1 MKLIYISKGR
11 VYGGKMAKIISIINL
26 KGGVAKT
33 TTTVGLAQV
42 LSTEFNK
49 KVLVIDLDAQTNATT
64 MLIGEEK
71 WLEVNKDKQ
80 TIAQLFYE
88 GVYPKSEK
96 IFDINRA
103 ILKGVS
109 NIDEVKL
116 VDMLPSS
123 LDLIDIQEEVI
134 KAPRG
139 IFSVIRPVDLLDKS
153 LRKIKQKYDYILI
166 DCPPNLG
173 VITRNGLKVSDV
185 YIIPTVPDVLST
197 YGIPQIISRVNKF
210 SKELEK
216 EIKPLGIV
224 ITKYREQSALHKR
237 TVKELRKERDCR
249 VFETI
254 FKENDNIANAAEYIN
269 KSTMRQK
276 WGYKGQVDNF
286 KLLAEEILR
295 ALGGEYGKEIKGFI

>member
-1 MKLIYISKGR
+1 MTRVIS
-11 VYGGKMAKIISIINL
+11 VINL
-26 KGGVAKT
+26 KGGVGKT
-33 TTTVGLAQV
+33 TTTVGLAQI
-42 LSTEFNK
+42 LSVEFNK
-49 KVLVIDLDAQTNATT
+49 KILVVDLDAQTNATT

-71 WLEVNKDKQ
+71 WMEVNKQKQ

-88 GVYPKSEK
+88 GVYPRSEK

-173 VITRNGLKVSDV
+173 VITRNGLKVSDL

-286 KLLAEEILR
+286 KLLAEEIMR
-295 ALGGEYGKEIKGFI
+295 AMGDEYGKEIKGFI

>member
-1 MKLIYISKGR
+1 MTRVIS
-11 VYGGKMAKIISIINL
+11 VINL
-26 KGGVAKT
+26 KGGVGKT
-33 TTTVGLAQV
+33 TTTVGLAQI
-42 LSTEFNK
+42 LSVEFNK
-49 KVLVIDLDAQTNATT
+49 KILVVDLDAQTNATT

-71 WLEVNKDKQ
+71 WMEVNKQKQ

-88 GVYPKSEK
+88 GVYPRSEK

-185 YIIPTVPDVLST
+185 YIIQTVPDVLST

-286 KLLAEEILR
+286 KLLAEEIMR
-295 ALGGEYGKEIKGFI
+295 AMGDEYGKEIKGFI

>member
-1 MKLIYISKGR
+1 MTRVIS
-11 VYGGKMAKIISIINL
+11 VINL
-26 KGGVAKT
+26 KGGVGKT
-33 TTTVGLAQV
+33 TTTVGLAQI
-42 LSTEFNK
+42 LSVEFNK
-49 KVLVIDLDAQTNATT
+49 KILVVDLDAQTNATT

-71 WLEVNKDKQ
+71 WMEVNKQKQ

-88 GVYPKSEK
+88 GVYPRSEK

-139 IFSVIRPVDLLDKS
+139 IFSVIRPVNLLDKS

-286 KLLAEEILR
+286 KLLAEEIMR
-295 ALGGEYGKEIKGFI
+295 AMGDEYGKEIKGFI

>member
-1 MKLIYISKGR
+1 MTRVIS
-11 VYGGKMAKIISIINL
+11 VINL
-26 KGGVAKT
+26 KGGVGKT
-33 TTTVGLAQV
+33 TTTVGLAQI
-42 LSTEFNK
+42 LSVEFNK
-49 KVLVIDLDAQTNATT
+49 KILVVDLDAQTNATT

-71 WLEVNKDKQ
+71 WMEVNKQKQ

-88 GVYPKSEK
+88 GVYPRSEK

-237 TVKELRKERDCR
+237 TVNELIKERDCR

-286 KLLAEEILR
+286 KLLAEEIMK
-295 ALGGEYGKEIKGFI
+295 AMGDEYGKEIKGFI

>member
-1 MKLIYISKGR
+1 MTRVIS
-11 VYGGKMAKIISIINL
+11 VINL
-26 KGGVAKT
+26 KGGVGKT
-33 TTTVGLAQV
+33 TTTVGLAQI
-42 LSTEFNK
+42 LSVEFNK
-49 KVLVIDLDAQTNATT
+49 KILVVDLDAQTNATT

-71 WLEVNKDKQ
+71 WMEVNKQKQ

-88 GVYPKSEK
+88 GVYPRSEK

-237 TVKELRKERDCR
+237 TVNELIKERDCK

-286 KLLAEEILR
+286 KLLAEEIMR
-295 ALGGEYGKEIKGFI
+295 AMGDEYGKEIKGFI

>member
-1 MKLIYISKGR
+1 MTRVIS
-11 VYGGKMAKIISIINL
+11 VINL
-26 KGGVAKT
+26 KGGVGKT
-33 TTTVGLAQV
+33 TTTVGLAQI
-42 LSTEFNK
+42 LSVEFNK
-49 KVLVIDLDAQTNATT
+49 KILVVDLDAQTNATT

-71 WLEVNKDKQ
+71 WMEVNKQKQ

-88 GVYPKSEK
+88 GVYPRSEK

-286 KLLAEEILR
+286 KLLAEEIMR
-295 ALGGEYGKEIKGFI
+295 AMGDEYGKEIDRKSVV

>member
-1 MKLIYISKGR
+1 MTRVIS
-11 VYGGKMAKIISIINL
+11 VINL
-26 KGGVAKT
+26 KGGVGKT
-33 TTTVGLAQV
+33 TTTVGLAQI
-42 LSTEFNK
+42 LSVEFNK
-49 KVLVIDLDAQTNATT
+49 KILVVDLDAQTNATT

-71 WLEVNKDKQ
+71 WMEVNKQKQ

-88 GVYPKSEK
+88 GVYPRSEK

-276 WGYKGQVDNF
+276 LGYKGQVDNF
-286 KLLAEEILR
+286 KLLAEEIMR
-295 ALGGEYGKEIKGFI
+295 AMGDEYGKEIKGSI

>member
-1 MKLIYISKGR
+1 MTRVIS
-11 VYGGKMAKIISIINL
+11 VINL
-26 KGGVAKT
+26 KGGVGKT
-33 TTTVGLAQV
+33 TTTVGLAQI
-42 LSTEFNK
+42 LSVEFNK
-49 KVLVIDLDAQTNATT
+49 KILVVDLDAQTNATT

-71 WLEVNKDKQ
+71 WMEVNKQKQ

-88 GVYPKSEK
+88 GVYPRSEK

-224 ITKYREQSALHKR
+224 ITKYREQSTLHKR
-237 TVKELRKERDCR
+237 TVNELIKERDCR

-286 KLLAEEILR
+286 KLLAEEIMR
-295 ALGGEYGKEIKGFI
+295 ALGDEYGKEIKGSI

>member
-1 MKLIYISKGR
+1 MTRVIS
-11 VYGGKMAKIISIINL
+11 VINL
-26 KGGVAKT
+26 KGGVGKT
-33 TTTVGLAQV
+33 TTTVGLAQI
-42 LSTEFNK
+42 LSVEFNK
-49 KVLVIDLDAQTNATT
+49 KILVVDLDAQTNATT

-71 WLEVNKDKQ
+71 WMEVNKQKQ

-88 GVYPKSEK
+88 GVYPRSEK

-224 ITKYREQSALHKR
+224 ITKYREQSTLHKR
-237 TVKELRKERDCR
+237 TVNELIKERDCR

-286 KLLAEEILR
+286 KLLAEEIMR
-295 ALGGEYGKEIKGFI
+295 AIGDEYGKEIKGFI

>member
-1 MKLIYISKGR
+1 MTRVIS
-11 VYGGKMAKIISIINL
+11 VINL
-26 KGGVAKT
+26 KGGVGKT
-33 TTTVGLAQV
+33 TTTVGLAQI
-42 LSTEFNK
+42 LSVEFNK
-49 KVLVIDLDAQTNATT
+49 KILVVDLDAQTNATT

-71 WLEVNKDKQ
+71 WMEVNKQKQ

-88 GVYPKSEK
+88 GVYPRSEK

-237 TVKELRKERDCR
+237 IVKELRKERDCR

-286 KLLAEEILR
+286 KLLAEEIMR
-295 ALGGEYGKEIKGFI
+295 AMGDEYGKEIKGFI

>member
-1 MKLIYISKGR
+1 MTRVIS
-11 VYGGKMAKIISIINL
+11 VINL
-26 KGGVAKT
+26 KGGVGKT
-33 TTTVGLAQV
+33 TTTVGLAQI
-42 LSTEFNK
+42 LSVEFNK
-49 KVLVIDLDAQTNATT
+49 KILVVDLDAQTNATT

-71 WLEVNKDKQ
+71 WMEVNKQKQ

-88 GVYPKSEK
+88 GVYPRSEK

-166 DCPPNLG
+166 DCQPNLG

-286 KLLAEEILR
+286 KLLAEEIMR
-295 ALGGEYGKEIKGFI
+295 AMGDEYGKEIKGFI

>member
-1 MKLIYISKGR
+1 M
-11 VYGGKMAKIISIINL
+11 
-26 KGGVAKT
+26 
-33 TTTVGLAQV
+33 
-42 LSTEFNK
+42 
-49 KVLVIDLDAQTNATT
+49 
-64 MLIGEEK
+64 
-71 WLEVNKDKQ
+71 
-80 TIAQLFYE
+80 
-88 GVYPKSEK
+88 
-96 IFDINRA
+96 
-103 ILKGVS
+103 
-109 NIDEVKL
+109 
-116 VDMLPSS
+116 
-123 LDLIDIQEEVI
+123 
-134 KAPRG
+134 
-139 IFSVIRPVDLLDKS
+139 
-153 LRKIKQKYDYILI
+153 
-166 DCPPNLG
+166 
-173 VITRNGLKVSDV
+173 KVSDV

-286 KLLAEEILR
+286 KLLAEEIMR
-295 ALGGEYGKEIKGFI
+295 AMGDEYGKEIKGFI

>member
-1 MKLIYISKGR
+1 MTRVIS
-11 VYGGKMAKIISIINL
+11 VINL
-26 KGGVAKT
+26 KGGVGKT
-33 TTTVGLAQV
+33 TTTVGLAQI
-42 LSTEFNK
+42 LSVEFNK
-49 KVLVIDLDAQTNATT
+49 KILVVDLDAQTNATT

-71 WLEVNKDKQ
+71 WMEVNKQKQ

-88 GVYPKSEK
+88 GVYPRSEK

-103 ILKGVS
+103 ILKCVS

-286 KLLAEEILR
+286 KLLAEEIMK
-295 ALGGEYGKEIKGFI
+295 AMGDEYGKEIKGFI

>member
-1 MKLIYISKGR
+1 MTSVIS
-11 VYGGKMAKIISIINL
+11 VINL
-26 KGGVAKT
+26 KGGVGKT
-33 TTTVGLAQV
+33 TTTVGLAQI
-42 LSTEFNK
+42 LSVEFNK
-49 KVLVIDLDAQTNATT
+49 KILVVDLDAQTNATT

-71 WLEVNKDKQ
+71 WMEVNKQKQ

-88 GVYPKSEK
+88 GVYPRSEK

-286 KLLAEEILR
+286 KLLAEEIMR
-295 ALGGEYGKEIKGFI
+295 AMGDEYGKEIKGFI

>member
-1 MKLIYISKGR
+1 MTRVIS
-11 VYGGKMAKIISIINL
+11 VINL
-26 KGGVAKT
+26 KGGVGKT
-33 TTTVGLAQV
+33 TTTVGLAQI
-42 LSTEFNK
+42 LSVEFNK
-49 KVLVIDLDAQTNATT
+49 KILVVDLDAQTNATT

-71 WLEVNKDKQ
+71 WMEVNKQKQ

-88 GVYPKSEK
+88 GVYPRSEK

-197 YGIPQIISRVNKF
+197 YGIPQIISRVNNF

-286 KLLAEEILR
+286 KLLAEEIMR
-295 ALGGEYGKEIKGFI
+295 AMGDEYGKEIKGFI

>member
-1 MKLIYISKGR
+1 MTRVIS
-11 VYGGKMAKIISIINL
+11 VINL
-26 KGGVAKT
+26 KGGVGKT
-33 TTTVGLAQV
+33 TTTVGLAQI
-42 LSTEFNK
+42 LSVEFNK
-49 KVLVIDLDAQTNATT
+49 KILVVDLDAQTNATT

-71 WLEVNKDKQ
+71 WMEVNKQKQ

-88 GVYPKSEK
+88 GVYPRSEK

-286 KLLAEEILR
+286 KLLAEEIMR
-295 ALGGEYGKEIKGFI
+295 AMGDEYGKEIKGSI

>member
-1 MKLIYISKGR
+1 MIRVIS
-11 VYGGKMAKIISIINL
+11 VINL
-26 KGGVAKT
+26 KGGVGKT
-33 TTTVGLAQV
+33 TTTVGLAQI
-42 LSTEFNK
+42 LSVEFNK
-49 KVLVIDLDAQTNATT
+49 KILVVDLDAQTNATT

-71 WLEVNKDKQ
+71 WMEVNKQKQ

-88 GVYPKSEK
+88 GVYPRSEK

-286 KLLAEEILR
+286 KLLAEEIMR
-295 ALGGEYGKEIKGFI
+295 AMGDEYGKEIKGFI

>member
-1 MKLIYISKGR
+1 MTRVIS
-11 VYGGKMAKIISIINL
+11 VINL
-26 KGGVAKT
+26 KGGVGKT
-33 TTTVGLAQV
+33 TTTVGLAQI
-42 LSTEFNK
+42 LSVEFNK
-49 KVLVIDLDAQTNATT
+49 KILVVDLDAQTNATT

-71 WLEVNKDKQ
+71 WMEVNKQKQ

-88 GVYPKSEK
+88 GVYPRSEK

-166 DCPPNLG
+166 DCPPNSG

-286 KLLAEEILR
+286 KLLAEEIMR
-295 ALGGEYGKEIKGFI
+295 AMGDEYGKEIKGFI

>member
-1 MKLIYISKGR
+1 MSK
-11 VYGGKMAKIISIINL
+11 KI
-26 KGGVAKT
+26 
-33 TTTVGLAQV
+33 
-42 LSTEFNK
+42 
-49 KVLVIDLDAQTNATT
+49 LVVDLDAQTNATT

-71 WLEVNKDKQ
+71 WMEVNKQKQ

-88 GVYPKSEK
+88 GVYPRSEK

-224 ITKYREQSALHKR
+224 ITKYREQSTLHKR
-237 TVKELRKERDCR
+237 TVNELIKERDCR

-286 KLLAEEILR
+286 KLLAEEIMR
-295 ALGGEYGKEIKGFI
+295 AMGDEYGKEIKGSI

>member
-1 MKLIYISKGR
+1 MTRVIS
-11 VYGGKMAKIISIINL
+11 VINL
-26 KGGVAKT
+26 KGGVGKT
-33 TTTVGLAQV
+33 TTTVGLAQI
-42 LSTEFNK
+42 LSVEFNK
-49 KVLVIDLDAQTNATT
+49 KILVVDLDAQTNATT

-71 WLEVNKDKQ
+71 WMEVNKQKQ

-88 GVYPKSEK
+88 GVYPRSEK

-166 DCPPNLG
+166 DCPNLG

-286 KLLAEEILR
+286 KLLAEEIMR
-295 ALGGEYGKEIKGFI
+295 AMGDEYGKEIKGSI

>member
-1 MKLIYISKGR
+1 MTRVIS
-11 VYGGKMAKIISIINL
+11 VINL
-26 KGGVAKT
+26 KGGVGKT
-33 TTTVGLAQV
+33 TTTVGLAQI
-42 LSTEFNK
+42 LSVEFNK
-49 KVLVIDLDAQTNATT
+49 KILVVDLDAQTNATT

-71 WLEVNKDKQ
+71 WMEVNKQKQ

-88 GVYPKSEK
+88 GVYPRSEK

-237 TVKELRKERDCR
+237 TVNELIKERDCR

-286 KLLAEEILR
+286 KLLAEEIMR
-295 ALGGEYGKEIKGFI
+295 AMGDEYGKEIKGFI

>member
-1 MKLIYISKGR
+1 MTRVIS
-11 VYGGKMAKIISIINL
+11 VINL
-26 KGGVAKT
+26 KGGVGKT
-33 TTTVGLAQV
+33 TTTVGLAQI
-42 LSTEFNK
+42 LSVEFNK
-49 KVLVIDLDAQTNATT
+49 KILVVDLDAQTNATT

-71 WLEVNKDKQ
+71 WMEVNKQKQ

-88 GVYPKSEK
+88 GVYPRSEK

-254 FKENDNIANAAEYIN
+254 FKKNDNIANAAEYIN

-286 KLLAEEILR
+286 KLLAEEIMR
-295 ALGGEYGKEIKGFI
+295 AMGDEYGKEIKGFI

>member
-1 MKLIYISKGR
+1 MTRVIS
-11 VYGGKMAKIISIINL
+11 VINL
-26 KGGVAKT
+26 KGGVGKT
-33 TTTVGLAQV
+33 TTTVGLAQI
-42 LSTEFNK
+42 LSVEFNK
-49 KVLVIDLDAQTNATT
+49 KILVVDLDAQTNATT

-71 WLEVNKDKQ
+71 WMEVNKQKQ

-88 GVYPKSEK
+88 GVYPRSEK

-166 DCPPNLG
+166 DCTPNLG

-286 KLLAEEILR
+286 KLLAEEIMR
-295 ALGGEYGKEIKGFI
+295 AMGDEYGKEIKGFI

>member
-1 MKLIYISKGR
+1 MTRVIS
-11 VYGGKMAKIISIINL
+11 VINL
-26 KGGVAKT
+26 KGGVGKT
-33 TTTVGLAQV
+33 TTTVGLAQI
-42 LSTEFNK
+42 LSVEFNK
-49 KVLVIDLDAQTNATT
+49 KILVVDLDAQTNATT

-71 WLEVNKDKQ
+71 WMEVNKQKQ
-80 TIAQLFYE
+80 TLAQLFYE
-88 GVYPKSEK
+88 GVYPRSEK

-286 KLLAEEILR
+286 KLLAEEIMR
-295 ALGGEYGKEIKGFI
+295 AMGDEYGKEIKGFI

>member
-1 MKLIYISKGR
+1 MTRVIS
-11 VYGGKMAKIISIINL
+11 VINL
-26 KGGVAKT
+26 KGGVGKT
-33 TTTVGLAQV
+33 TTTVGLAQI
-42 LSTEFNK
+42 LSVEFNK
-49 KVLVIDLDAQTNATT
+49 KILVVDLDAQTNATT
-64 MLIGEEK
+64 MLIGEDK
-71 WLEVNKDKQ
+71 WMEVNKQKQ

-88 GVYPKSEK
+88 GVYPRSEK

-286 KLLAEEILR
+286 KLLAEEIMR
-295 ALGGEYGKEIKGFI
+295 AMGDEYGKEIKGFI

>member
-1 MKLIYISKGR
+1 MTRVIS
-11 VYGGKMAKIISIINL
+11 VINL
-26 KGGVAKT
+26 KGGVGKT
-33 TTTVGLAQV
+33 TTTVGLAQI
-42 LSTEFNK
+42 LSVEFNK
-49 KVLVIDLDAQTNATT
+49 KILVVDLDAQTNATT

-71 WLEVNKDKQ
+71 WMEVNKQKQ

-88 GVYPKSEK
+88 GVYPRSEK

-224 ITKYREQSALHKR
+224 ITKYREQSTLHKR

-286 KLLAEEILR
+286 KLLAEEIMR
-295 ALGGEYGKEIKGFI
+295 AMGDEYGKEIKGFI

>member
-1 MKLIYISKGR
+1 MTRVIS
-11 VYGGKMAKIISIINL
+11 VINL
-26 KGGVAKT
+26 KGGVGKT
-33 TTTVGLAQV
+33 TTTVGLAQI
-42 LSTEFNK
+42 LSVEFNK
-49 KVLVIDLDAQTNATT
+49 KILVVDLDAQTNATT

-71 WLEVNKDKQ
+71 WMEVNKQKQ

-88 GVYPKSEK
+88 GVYPRSEK

-139 IFSVIRPVDLLDKS
+139 NFSVIRPVDLLDKS

-286 KLLAEEILR
+286 KLLAEEIMR
-295 ALGGEYGKEIKGFI
+295 AMGDEYGKEIKGFI

>member
-1 MKLIYISKGR
+1 MTRVIS
-11 VYGGKMAKIISIINL
+11 VINL
-26 KGGVAKT
+26 KGGVGKT
-33 TTTVGLAQV
+33 TTTVGLPQI
-42 LSTEFNK
+42 LSVEFNK
-49 KVLVIDLDAQTNATT
+49 KILVVDLDAQTNATT

-71 WLEVNKDKQ
+71 WMEVNKQKQ

-88 GVYPKSEK
+88 GVYPRSEK

-286 KLLAEEILR
+286 KLLAEEIMR
-295 ALGGEYGKEIKGFI
+295 AMGDEYGKEIKGFI

>member
-1 MKLIYISKGR
+1 MTRVIS
-11 VYGGKMAKIISIINL
+11 VINL
-26 KGGVAKT
+26 KGGVGKT
-33 TTTVGLAQV
+33 TTTVGLAQI
-42 LSTEFNK
+42 LSVEFNK
-49 KVLVIDLDAQTNATT
+49 KILVVDLDAQTNATT

-71 WLEVNKDKQ
+71 WMEVNKQKQ

-88 GVYPKSEK
+88 GVYPRSEK

-276 WGYKGQVDNF
+276 WGYKGQVDNL
-286 KLLAEEILR
+286 KLLAEEIMR
-295 ALGGEYGKEIKGFI
+295 AMGDEYGKEIKGSI

>member
-1 MKLIYISKGR
+1 MTRVIS
-11 VYGGKMAKIISIINL
+11 VINL
-26 KGGVAKT
+26 KGGVGKT
-33 TTTVGLAQV
+33 TTTVGLAQI
-42 LSTEFNK
+42 LSVEFNK
-49 KVLVIDLDAQTNATT
+49 KILVVDLDAQTNATT

-71 WLEVNKDKQ
+71 WMEVNKQKQ

-88 GVYPKSEK
+88 GVYPRSEK

-224 ITKYREQSALHKR
+224 ITKYREQSTLHKR

-276 WGYKGQVDNF
+276 WGYKGQVDNL
-286 KLLAEEILR
+286 KLLAEEIMR
-295 ALGGEYGKEIKGFI
+295 AMGDEYGKEIKGSI

>member
-1 MKLIYISKGR
+1 MTRVIS
-11 VYGGKMAKIISIINL
+11 VINL
-26 KGGVAKT
+26 KGGVGKT
-33 TTTVGLAQV
+33 TTTVGLAQI
-42 LSTEFNK
+42 LSVEFNK
-49 KVLVIDLDAQTNATT
+49 KILVLDLDAQTNATT

-71 WLEVNKDKQ
+71 WMEVNKQKQ

-88 GVYPKSEK
+88 GVYPRSEK

-286 KLLAEEILR
+286 KLLAEEIMR
-295 ALGGEYGKEIKGFI
+295 AMGDEYGKEIKGFI

>member
-1 MKLIYISKGR
+1 MTRVIS
-11 VYGGKMAKIISIINL
+11 VINL
-26 KGGVAKT
+26 KGGVGKT
-33 TTTVGLAQV
+33 TTTVGLAQI
-42 LSTEFNK
+42 LSVEFNK
-49 KVLVIDLDAQTNATT
+49 KILVVDLDAQTNATT

-71 WLEVNKDKQ
+71 WMEVNKQKQ

-88 GVYPKSEK
+88 GVYPRSEK

-134 KAPRG
+134 KASRG

-286 KLLAEEILR
+286 KLLAEEIMR
-295 ALGGEYGKEIKGFI
+295 AMGDEYGKEIKGFI

>member
-1 MKLIYISKGR
+1 MTRVIS
-11 VYGGKMAKIISIINL
+11 VINL
-26 KGGVAKT
+26 KGGVGKT
-33 TTTVGLAQV
+33 TTTVGLAQI
-42 LSTEFNK
+42 LSVEFNK
-49 KVLVIDLDAQTNATT
+49 KILVVDLDAQTNATT

-71 WLEVNKDKQ
+71 WMEVNKQKQ

-88 GVYPKSEK
+88 GVYPRSEK

-269 KSTMRQK
+269 KSTVRQK

-286 KLLAEEILR
+286 KLLAEEIMR
-295 ALGGEYGKEIKGFI
+295 AMGDEYGKEIKGFI

>member
-1 MKLIYISKGR
+1 MTRVIS
-11 VYGGKMAKIISIINL
+11 VINL
-26 KGGVAKT
+26 KGGVGKT
-33 TTTVGLAQV
+33 TTTVGLAQI
-42 LSTEFNK
+42 LSVEFNK
-49 KVLVIDLDAQTNATT
+49 KILVVDLDAQTNATT

-71 WLEVNKDKQ
+71 LMEVNKQKQ

-88 GVYPKSEK
+88 GVYPRSEK

-286 KLLAEEILR
+286 KLLAEEIMR
-295 ALGGEYGKEIKGFI
+295 AMGDEYGKEIKGFI

>member
-1 MKLIYISKGR
+1 MTRVIS
-11 VYGGKMAKIISIINL
+11 VINL
-26 KGGVAKT
+26 KGGVGKT
-33 TTTVGLAQV
+33 TTTVGLAQI
-42 LSTEFNK
+42 LSVEFNK
-49 KVLVIDLDAQTNATT
+49 KILVVDLDAQTNATT

-71 WLEVNKDKQ
+71 WMEVNKQKQ

-88 GVYPKSEK
+88 GVYPRSEK

-237 TVKELRKERDCR
+237 TVKEIRKERDCR

-286 KLLAEEILR
+286 KLLAEEIMR
-295 ALGGEYGKEIKGFI
+295 AMGDEYGKEIKGFI

>member
-1 MKLIYISKGR
+1 MTRVIS
-11 VYGGKMAKIISIINL
+11 VINL
-26 KGGVAKT
+26 KGGVGKT
-33 TTTVGLAQV
+33 TTTVGLAQI
-42 LSTEFNK
+42 LSVEFNK
-49 KVLVIDLDAQTNATT
+49 KILVVDLDAQTNATT

-71 WLEVNKDKQ
+71 WMEVNKQKQ

-88 GVYPKSEK
+88 GVYPRSEK

-276 WGYKGQVDNF
+276 WGYKGQVDTF
-286 KLLAEEILR
+286 KLLAEEIMR
-295 ALGGEYGKEIKGFI
+295 AMGDEYGKEIKGFI

>member
-1 MKLIYISKGR
+1 MTRVIS
-11 VYGGKMAKIISIINL
+11 VINL
-26 KGGVAKT
+26 KGGVGKT
-33 TTTVGLAQV
+33 TTTVGLAQI
-42 LSTEFNK
+42 LSVEFNK
-49 KVLVIDLDAQTNATT
+49 KILVVDLDAQTNATT

-71 WLEVNKDKQ
+71 WMEVNKQKQ

-88 GVYPKSEK
+88 GVYPRSEK

-269 KSTMRQK
+269 KSTIRQK

-286 KLLAEEILR
+286 KLLAEEIMR
-295 ALGGEYGKEIKGFI
+295 AMGDEYGKEIKGFI